1 MSKQNNN
8 LKVLNIKQ
16 STYNEITKQGL
27 NLPELIMTQARAI
40 MNVEIL
46 ELQKALD
53 YYKRVCNM
61 KVYNFFTDKDI
72 QDYKRYIKKTNIKK
86 TNNNDRQLTE
96 HEFRSLIIYRITNKL
111 IQQENE

>member
-1 MSKQNNN
+1 MSNSN

-27 NLPELIMTQARAI
+27 NLPELIMVQARAI
-40 MNVEIL
+40 MNVELL

-53 YYKRVCNM
+53 YYKRECNI

-72 QDYKRYIKKTNIKK
+72 QGYKRYIKK

-96 HEFRSLIIYRITNKL
+96 HEFRALIIYRITNKL